1 MVSRIPKSFSESL
14 AFIWH
19 PKVLMQ
25 QVRGRP
31 RWSSSSFT
39 CNLAR
44 SMKYCWRSGS
54 AAGGVMSLSSIVVLD
69 SSIHLLLTVPTFMLP
84 ETGGF
89 RHAVT
94 RKLAGPHGPA
104 NYNH

>member
-1 MVSRIPKSFSESL
+1 
-14 AFIWH
+14 
-19 PKVLMQ
+19 
-25 QVRGRP
+25 
-31 RWSSSSFT
+31 
-39 CNLAR
+39 
-44 SMKYCWRSGS
+44 
-54 AAGGVMSLSSIVVLD
+54 MSLSSIVVLD